1 MLMPAKLFQKIGE
14 ASGCGE
20 ILKRA
25 EDSKFIYIKKCYLSP
40 SEKPA
45 TRRKKRKK
53 QSHKATQSGKK

>member
-1 MLMPAKLFQKIGE
+1 MPAKLFQKIGE

-25 EDSKFIYIKKCYLSP
+25 EDSKFIYKKSVICHHLRNLRQ
-40 SEKPA
+40 EE
-45 TRRKKRKK
+45 KKRKK